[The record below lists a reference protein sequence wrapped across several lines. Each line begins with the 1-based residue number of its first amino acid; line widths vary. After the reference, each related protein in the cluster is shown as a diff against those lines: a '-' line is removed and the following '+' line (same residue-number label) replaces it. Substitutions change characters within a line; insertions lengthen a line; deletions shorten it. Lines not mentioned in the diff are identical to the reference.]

1 MNHFM
6 LLVTLLSGVCA
17 SLERPQLQIL
27 KTTFSNCRD
36 LTTSGAT
43 LVDLQ
48 ATSAVI
54 SKMSIVSRVVGR
66 LALLES
72 VDSSVLVKKCAFE
85 GLASYFAHVSGG
97 SVAVTSSSFAD
108 SARPLT
114 IEGVLGGGS
123 LGRSLERASVLA
135 CLPVSASGAYSVSG
149 TTFDGCQHQGKEGG
163 AIHFSGT
170 SLSITKCTFKNCKA
184 ANAEGRW
191 GDAIYSSA
199 DIGAFVLE
207 GCTFESFDQSNT
219 IAHFQRRATP
229 TQFDTLT
236 LSNNIFKST
245 SVISDQAGGSGLL
258 IRYAA
263 TLELVGCEFE
273 QCTCLQSGGALM
285 FEAASETTPTFAFTE
300 CSFLNV
306 KTTEGN
312 GGAIALPHACK
323 SVTIS
328 GCLFQNNRAPTTT
341 NKYGGSLYFHEDPGA
356 LELRDTIFIDCMAQE
371 GGCIDGFGYVTSL
384 TIDNVTVNKCDSN
397 TYPIGYS
404 IYVYA
409 STVSVS
415 RVHLWNMTRRGLVV
429 LQNGEFWPGDNFD
442 LYGSSFRNVEM
453 GKLFDA
459 KFTGLSYVNLTDCV
473 FYHCTFFDSGSDA
486 YQAPIDFSGS
496 MFVMNGCIFTNDVN
510 SPKAIAFAVGSGECS
525 IEGCRF
531 ETVKSDSSSMFWLTG
546 FSSVSVV
553 NTSFID
559 SRTLAQPILK
569 MNVSAAKL
577 FDCVFYD
584 CACDGESMIVLSDC
598 ATVNVTLTALRNCSC
613 KSGALVAIADAGSVF
628 ITSSCFQGLTER
640 PGVAGYID
648 CTCESAT
655 FELPMCFSMS
665 EAASISIKESSSSSL
680 NYPST
685 IFNCRDCSFIP
696 DSESGGTD
704 NSPSNGL
711 SVPVIVGIAI
721 GALVL
726 VSLVILIVVLVI
738 RRKKSDQDEK
748 SLDDDLNEMTEEG
761 EVESTITSIMSEEW
775 TQKMTEDARGMT
787 TNGVG
792 MANMINEPF
801 PEFEEAF

>member
-1 MNHFM
+1 M
-6 LLVTLLSGVCA
+6 LLVTLLAGVCA
-17 SLERPQLQIL
+17 SLERSQIQMV
-27 KTTFSNCRD
+27 KTMFNNCRD
-36 LTTSGAT
+36 LKTSGGT

-54 SKMSIVSRVVGR
+54 SKMSIVSRVMGR

-72 VDSSVLVKKCAFE
+72 IDSSVLVKKCAFE

-114 IEGVLGGGS
+114 IEGVLNGGS
-123 LGRSLERASVLA
+123 LGRSLEHANVLA
-135 CLPVSASGAYSVSG
+135 CSRVSTAGSYSVSG
-149 TTFDGCQHQGKEGG
+149 STFDGCQPENTKEGG

-184 ANAEGRW
+184 VHTDGRW
-191 GDAIYSSA
+191 GDAIFSSA
-199 DIGAFVLE
+199 DIATFVLD
-207 GCTFESFDQSNT
+207 GCTFESFDKSKT
-219 IAHFQRRATP
+219 IAHFKRGETA
-229 TQFDTLT
+229 TQFEKLT

-245 SVISDQAGGSGLL
+245 SVMSDRAGGSGLL
-258 IRYAA
+258 IRYPK

-273 QCTCLQSGGALM
+273 QCTCNNSGGALM
-285 FEAASETTPTFAFTE
+285 FEKREPDQTVPAERIVTPTFIFTS
-300 CSFLNV
+300 CIFLDVN
-306 KTTEGN
+306 TTGGN
-312 GGAIALPHACK
+312 GGAIALPHACE
-323 SVTIS
+323 SIDIND
-328 GCLFQNNRAPTTT
+328 CLFQNNRAPLDAGKHGGCLYLAGNLVNLTIKDTTFR
-341 NKYGGSLYFHEDPGA
+341 KCIAYD
-356 LELRDTIFIDCMAQE
+356 
-371 GGCIDGFGYVTSL
+371 GGCISGWGYLDNLL
-384 TIDNVTVNKCDSN
+384 TLDNVTVDKCDST
-397 TYPIGYS
+397 TYPGYS
-404 IYVYA
+404 ISLSA
-409 STVSVS
+409 TTVSIS
-415 RVHLWNMTRRGLVV
+415 RVHLWNMTSRGLVV
-429 LQNGEFWPGDNFD
+429 LHESPIWSDHFD
-442 LYGSSFRNVEM
+442 LYGSSFRNVEIY
-453 GKLFDA
+453 GLFQTT
-459 KFTGLSYVNLTDCV
+459 FSSVSLTDCV
-473 FYHCTFFDSGSDA
+473 FDHCTFFE
-486 YQAPIDFSGS
+486 YYEAPIELSGGS
-496 MFVMNGCIFTNDVN
+496 LVMTGCVFTNVN
-510 SPKAIAFAVGSGECS
+510 AKKAIAFATGNGECS
-525 IEGCRF
+525 IEGCSF
-531 ETVKSDSSSMFWLTG
+531 ETVKSESSSMLSLAG
-546 FSSVSVV
+546 FSTVSLK
-553 NTSFID
+553 NTTFID

-569 MNVSAAKL
+569 VNVSAVKL
-577 FDCVFYD
+577 FECGFYD
-584 CACDGESMIVLSDC
+584 CVSDGESMIVLSDC
-598 ATVNVTLTALRNCSC
+598 ASVNMTLTALKDCSC

-628 ITSSCFQGLTER
+628 MASSCFWGLTER
-640 PGVAGYID
+640 PGGAGYIE
-648 CTCESAT
+648 CTCDNAT

-792 MANMINEPF
+792 MANMIHEPF